1 MSARTSHHPSAATGG
16 SAGATDA
23 FSLRRPAADPGYASG
38 GSSPSAPEPPT
49 PPGSGSKSGEKS
61 RRQLGTGPLRVA
73 LALALLTVTLGL
85 AACGESP
92 EDRYKEAV
100 TAASDAEDI
109 EDYLLYFTAASAET
123 LRGIDATAKRTGRF
137 KYVDD
142 IRKLLVA
149 GEITE
154 VEERGELRILKVADG
169 KATFDVWMVQ
179 EGGRWVID
187 ALHLA
192 PLWKPLTESGEE

>member
-1 MSARTSHHPSAATGG
+1 M
-16 SAGATDA
+16 
-23 FSLRRPAADPGYASG
+23 
-38 GSSPSAPEPPT
+38 PEPRT
-49 PPGSGSKSGEKS
+49 AH
-61 RRQLGTGPLRVA
+61 LR
-73 LALALLTVTLGL
+73 LALALSALTVTLGL

-92 EDRYKEAV
+92 EDRYREAL

-109 EDYLLYFTAASAET
+109 EDYLLYFTATSAET
-123 LRGIDATAKRTGRF
+123 LRGIDATANRTGRF
-137 KYVDD
+137 KYVED

-149 GEITE
+149 GDITE

-192 PLWKPLTESGEE
+192 PLWRPLAKDGEE